1 MREFIVMINSYVCYI
16 DRKWADK
23 LSLGSEL
30 DDKSDDKDGD
40 GDADETLKAKKSL
53 PRKLKMRAG
62 EETYMKK

>member
-1 MREFIVMINSYVCYI
+1 MINSYVCYI

-23 LSLGSEL
+23 LSLGSAL
-30 DDKSDDKDGD
+30 DDKSDDKDEDEDRD